1 MTDVILKENFEH
13 SVNLYGLLFYD
24 PISMGQQVKV
34 ENPYAIID
42 IDKPKVKNPI
52 DNIIKVCESDY
63 LLNALYKCIKAN
75 NGFIIST
82 PSGGIH
88 MVVYG
93 SKCLEHVYKN
103 REQLTHTLT
112 ELTQA
117 EAVEFLS
124 KGNLIHLPFH
134 KGVEYYMPSIKTI

>member
-1 MTDVILKENFEH
+1 
-13 SVNLYGLLFYD
+13 
-24 PISMGQQVKV
+24 MGQQVKV
-34 ENPYAIID
+34 EKPYVIID

-52 DNIIKVCESDY
+52 DSIIKVCEGDY

-75 NGFIIST
+75 DGFIIST

-93 SKCLEHVYKN
+93 GKCLEHIYKN
-103 REQLTHTLT
+103 REQLTHTFT
-112 ELTQA
+112 ELTRA

-134 KGVEYYMPSIKTI
+134 EKVYYHK